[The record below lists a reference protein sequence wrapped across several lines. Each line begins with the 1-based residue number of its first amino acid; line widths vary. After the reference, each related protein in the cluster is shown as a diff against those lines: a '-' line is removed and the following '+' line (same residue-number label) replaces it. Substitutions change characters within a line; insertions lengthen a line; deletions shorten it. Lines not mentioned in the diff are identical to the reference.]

1 VHGNVTKRTRGNQK
15 AGTQEV
21 LDLTWNA
28 DHQLIESNTTRH
40 GVTQATRYAYDPLG
54 RRVSKSDAFGSTH
67 YLWDGDLM
75 VHSQR
80 GARQAL
86 YIYEPGSFVPL
97 ATVQGAGEEQ
107 STYWYQCDQIGAP
120 LELTDEEG
128 QVAWAADYMVWG
140 EAVMGSVLRTGS
152 DERTVSA
159 RAWGSKPEASHPP
172 PPIEQPFRFQGQ
184 QFDEETGLHY
194 NRFRYYDPVVGRFVS
209 QDPIGLSGGENLFI
223 YAKSPLGWI
232 DPFGLSPKKN
242 SKNSA
247 NCPCDEKEDE
257 CPNRKHFKD
266 YNQAR
271 NAALAWLVERGFSAE
286 MVNTGKF
293 GSIAGKSIGMTT
305 ENGKTGFRV
314 EHDTRCGGHINVFSG
329 KEEGPHFTF
338 EGTSK
343 TTEKIQKSFDLP
355 SKPRRAR

>member
-1 VHGNVTKRTRGNQK
+1 M
-15 AGTQEV
+15 

-54 RRVSKSDAFGSTH
+54 RRVAKSDAFGSTH

-97 ATVQGAGEEQ
+97 ATIQGAGEEH

-128 QVAWAADYMVWG
+128 EVAWAADYKVWG
-140 EAVMGSVLRTGS
+140 EAVMRSVLRTGT
-152 DERTVSA
+152 DDRPVSA
-159 RAWGSKPEASHPP
+159 RAWGSKPVAPPPP

-209 QDPIGLSGGENLFI
+209 QDPIGLIGGFNLYI
-223 YAKSPLGWI
+223 YASTPTIWADIL
-232 DPFGLSPKKN
+232 GLSSVKLGRSLRKAGRPALPDQSPHHIVQEKCNKNEHVKN
-242 SKNSA
+242 SRA
-247 NCPCDEKEDE
+247 IL
-257 CPNRKHFKD
+257 
-266 YNQAR
+266 AR
-271 NAALAWLVERGFSAE
+271 NNIGIDDAANGARLWGTRPSQIAMANHPGQIASIGAGTYHAGSHVHSDMNDKLIYQILKGVEKRGGNVEAALEDIGRRLES
-286 MVNTGKF
+286 
-293 GSIAGKSIGMTT
+293 GSWKA
-305 ENGKTGFRV
+305 
-314 EHDTRCGGHINVFSG
+314 
-329 KEEGPHFTF
+329 TF
-338 EGTSK
+338 ACCCS
-343 TTEKIQKSFDLP
+343 
-355 SKPRRAR
+355 